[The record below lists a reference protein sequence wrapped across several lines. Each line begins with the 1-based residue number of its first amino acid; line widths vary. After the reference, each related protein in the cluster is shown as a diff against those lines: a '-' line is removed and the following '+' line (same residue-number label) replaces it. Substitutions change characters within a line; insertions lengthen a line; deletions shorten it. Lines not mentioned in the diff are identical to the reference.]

1 MRTRVITGIS
11 AALVTIALIY
21 WTPLEVAMIAVVICS
36 VLSYLEFDKLFF
48 QKAVLIRQVGL
59 SAMVLLTMMALRQS
73 LQLAFML
80 FGCFYVLLAVVHVV
94 RSSLNQSMQEVVQHF
109 STELVGYVYI
119 SGLFGFIVPILDIPG
134 YGKDYLMLLFLIV
147 FAGDSA
153 AYFIGKKWGKRP
165 LASKVSPKKTIE
177 GSLAA
182 IVASFIVVGVWLQWV
197 YGGAVDSHYVLR
209 LMAIAPVLSILAQ
222 LGDLFESVL
231 KRSQGQKDS
240 GAFLPG
246 HGGILDRV
254 DGLAFSTPIF
264 YFYVTRVLERI

>member
-1 MRTRVITGIS
+1 MKTRIIAGVV
-11 AALVTIALIY
+11 AALVTIGLIY
-21 WTPLEVAMIAVVICS
+21 FVPVEGAMVAVALCS

-48 QKAVLIRQVGL
+48 QRPLLTRQVGI
-59 SAMVLLTMMALRQS
+59 SAMILLTLMALRQS
-73 LQLAFML
+73 LQFAFIL

-109 STELVGYVYI
+109 STELVGYVYV
-119 SGLFGFIVPILDIPG
+119 SGLFGFVVPILEIPG
-134 YGKDYLMLLFLIV
+134 HGKDYLMLLFLIV
-147 FAGDSA
+147 FVGDSA
-153 AYFIGKKWGKRP
+153 AYFIGKKWGRRP

-177 GSLAA
+177 GSIAA
-182 IVASFIVVGVWLQWV
+182 VFAALIVVGVWLKWF
-197 YGGAVDSHYVLR
+197 YGGVMERDYVVR
-209 LMAIAPVLSILAQ
+209 LLVIAPILSVLAQ

-264 YFYVTRVLERI
+264 YFYVIRVLERI